1 MIENRFLVPGDV
13 LEHGQ
18 TVVAAHRTT
27 VALGSTLDDVCVDVV
42 RVVLE
47 LGGQRWTE
55 NRPPHGR
62 TVVAD
67 VNATI
72 RDRYMAAR

>member
-18 TVVAAHRTT
+18 TVLAAHRTT
-27 VALGSTLDDVCVDVV
+27 LNLGSTIDDVTVDVI

-47 LGGQRWTE
+47 LDGQRWTE
-55 NRPPHGR
+55 NRPPHGHTCIVDIDA
-62 TVVAD
+62 TV
-67 VNATI
+67 
-72 RDRYMAAR
+72 RDRHMAAR